1 MPWRPSRN
9 APLSRGSD
17 SDVLVKIVTFFL
29 IAMAVLALFGK
40 LRFPGQARLAS
51 AKCPRCGR
59 YRIGKGPCACG
70 HTGRG

>member
-1 MPWRPSRN
+1 M
-9 APLSRGSD
+9 
-17 SDVLVKIVTFFL
+17 LVKIVTFFL

-40 LRFPGQARLAS
+40 LRFPGQARPAS